1 MRYIVLLAM
10 FIVKV
15 TRKFQV
21 TIPKEIREKLRLRV
35 GDKLSVQVEGDKIVF
50 RPLIRRV
57 EDPIGNL
64 LSLVKK
70 PLPVDAVRLVE
81 ESWDED

>member
-1 MRYIVLLAM
+1 MPV
-10 FIVKV
+10 VKV

-21 TIPKEIREKLRLRV
+21 TIPKKVREKLRLRV

>member
-1 MRYIVLLAM
+1 MPV
-10 FIVKV
+10 VKV

-21 TIPKEIREKLRLRV
+21 TIPKKVREKLRLRV

-57 EDPIGNL
+57 KDPVEDL
-64 LSLVKK
+64 LNLVKK
-70 PLPVDAVRLVE
+70 PLSVDAVRLVE